1 MIIDATVTQTLAP
14 LTRAGRYTVTYRV
27 VSADGHPVSAALPF
41 TYAPPGVPFT
51 QQSGGA
57 VPAPAGHGSSR
68 LPWWLGAGAVVIVA
82 GAAAVAIARRRARP
96 STVSAGG

>member
-41 TYAPPGVPFT
+41 TYAPPGVPLT
-51 QQSGGA
+51 PQSDAA
-57 VPAPAGHGSSR
+57 VIAPTGHGPSR
-68 LPWWLGAGAVVIVA
+68 LPWWLGAGAAVIVA

-96 STVSAGG
+96 STVIAEG